1 MLTVKLA
8 HLATPVAQ
16 HIYTCLKTQSPR
28 LWGQF
33 LNQASQSSHGLNTE
47 NNEDRKPRPSPGQQ
61 QKEQRRNDGGKE
73 RRLDEERKNAAE
85 EAQELRRC
93 VSVL

>member
-28 LWGQF
+28 LWD
-33 LNQASQSSHGLNTE
+33 GLNTE